1 MVIRFVS
8 NSWQA
13 RGVTSTSPLAATLQR
28 IERASGSLATQ
39 SIARMDEQLAWF
51 RAMPPDQ
58 RSWITLVAQA
68 GIASFVN
75 WLRHT
80 GTEPSPIGDVFGT
93 APPELARAVSLQQT
107 VELVRITVE
116 VVETGVGPL
125 AAPGEEVALREAVLR
140 YSREVAFA
148 AAEVYAGVA
157 ESRGAWDA
165 RLEAMIVD
173 TLLSGEPD
181 DAMPSRA
188 AALGWATV
196 AEVMVVVGTAPDGDP
211 QNVLDAIQRTV
222 RPRRIPALAG
232 VHGDRL
238 LIVLGAADQKASG
251 NNHSTGALGGHP
263 CTDPKDVIEP
273 LLGEFG
279 DGPVVIGPVVP
290 DLAHASASAA
300 AALAG
305 LRAAS
310 GWPGAP
316 RPVLASELLPE
327 RALAGDAEARR
338 ELVAEVYSPLAEAA
352 GPLLETVAG
361 YLERG
366 GALEATA
373 RDLYVH
379 PNTVRYRLRRVA
391 ELTGRSPTEPRDAFV
406 LQTAL
411 VLGRLEKP

>member
-1 MVIRFVS
+1 
-8 NSWQA
+8 
-13 RGVTSTSPLAATLQR
+13 VTTNSPLAATLQR

-39 SIARMDEQLAWF
+39 SVALMDEQLAWF

-58 RSWITLVAQA
+58 RSWITIVAQA

-80 GTEPSPIGDVFGT
+80 GTKPSPIGDVFGT

-116 VVETGVGPL
+116 VVEYGVEHL
-125 AAPGEEVALREAVLR
+125 AAPGEEAALREAVLR

-165 RLEAMIVD
+165 RLEAMVVD
-173 TLLSGEPD
+173 ALLSGEPD
-181 DAMPSRA
+181 DTMPSRA

-196 AEVMVVVGTAPDGDP
+196 SEVLVIVGTAPAGDP
-211 QNVLDAIQRTV
+211 QTVLDAIQRSV
-222 RPRRIPALAG
+222 RPARTPALAG

-238 LIVLGAADQKASG
+238 LVVLGSAGGNSDGVGHSGATNAARTVVA
-251 NNHSTGALGGHP
+251 
-263 CTDPKDVIEP
+263 P
-273 LLGEFG
+273 LLAEFG
-279 DGPVVIGPVVP
+279 DGPVVIGPTVP
-290 DLAHASASAA
+290 SLAQASRSAA
-300 AALAG
+300 AALTG
-305 LRAAS
+305 LRAAP

-316 RPVLASELLPE
+316 RPVHAAELLPE
-327 RALAGDAEARR
+327 RALAGDEDARR
-338 ELVAEVYSPLAEAA
+338 ELVAEIYTPLVEAP

-391 ELTGRSPTEPRDAFV
+391 DLTGRSPTEPRDAFV
-406 LQTAL
+406 VRTAL
-411 VLGRLEKP
+411 VLGRLTEPSVTTPKT